1 MMNATADTR
10 PLLYTI
16 KERCKLCYTCVR
28 ECPAK
33 AIRVTSGQAEI
44 ISERCICCGNC
55 VKVCSQGAKKF
66 RGALEEVEH
75 ILASGKK
82 SAAIIA
88 PSFPAEFTE
97 ISDYRLFVSMI
108 RELGFDYVAEVA
120 FGADIVAQKYKEVL
134 EEIAP
139 EIFTIVGNCPAAVNF
154 IQHYHPSLVKNIG
167 KVVSPMVAMGK
178 VVKAEYGEDVSI
190 VFVGP
195 CIAKKNE
202 ADDPMVS
209 GIIDKALTFT
219 ELRDAFKNHG
229 ITPEMVKPTEFDP
242 PVGGRG
248 AIFPVTR
255 GMLQTIKMNVDI
267 STTNIIVAEGRHEL
281 IESLKEFDSG
291 VLRDHHLELLCCQ
304 GCIMGP
310 GMSEEGKRFVRR
322 SNVANYVKHK
332 LSTMDSELWLKYM
345 EKYKDLDLAR
355 EYVDL
360 DQRIE
365 SPSGIEITETLKK
378 MGKVNDEDM
387 LNCGACGYE
396 TCVEHAVAIINGLAE
411 SEMCLPNTI
420 EQLHKS
426 ITELESARSALK
438 HNEKLASMGQLAA
451 GIAHEVNNPLG
462 VVLLYSNLLIDEIE
476 KDSQL
481 YHDVKLIAEQAERC
495 KNIVGG
501 LLNFARKNDVNYE
514 NSDIF
519 RLVESVL
526 RGIIKPEIITFEI
539 VNEGDSDHADID
551 REQIKQVLTNLVR
564 NSVEAMDEHGGTIK
578 IIIGGSEKDLVIK
591 IVDNGAG
598 IPDENKDKLFVPFF
612 TTKPAGKGTGLGLPV
627 SYGIIKMH
635 KGQINVTSNASSSKG
650 PTGTTFT
657 ITLPRKKPEY

>member
-44 ISERCICCGNC
+44 IAERCICCGNC

-66 RGALEEVEH
+66 RGSLEDMEH

-82 SAAIIA
+82 VVAIVA
-88 PSFPAEFTE
+88 PSFPAEFNE

-108 RELGFDYVAEVA
+108 RKLGFTYVTEVA
-120 FGADIVAQKYKEVL
+120 FGADLVAEKYKEVL
-134 EEIAP
+134 EDVSP

-167 KVVSPMVAMGK
+167 KVVSPMIAMGK
-178 VVKAEYGEDVSI
+178 VVKVEYGQDVKI
-190 VFVGP
+190 VFIGP

-202 ADDPMVS
+202 ADDSMVS
-209 GIIDKALTFT
+209 GIIDNALTFT
-219 ELRDAFKNHG
+219 ELRDAFKNHS
-229 ITPEMVKPTEFDP
+229 ITPEMVDPTEFDP

-291 VLRDHHLELLCCQ
+291 VLQNHHLELLCCQ

-332 LSTMDSELWLKYM
+332 LSTMDIDLWNGYMIKYRG
-345 EKYKDLDLAR
+345 LDLSR
-355 EYVDL
+355 DYVDL

-365 SPSGIEITETLKK
+365 SPSGIEITETLKR
-378 MGKVNDEDM
+378 MGKTNDEDM

-396 TCVEHAVAIINGLAE
+396 TCVEHAIAIINGLAE

-420 EQLHKS
+420 EQLHRS

-462 VVLLYSNLLIDEIE
+462 VVLLYSNLLVDEIE

-481 YHDVKLIAEQAERC
+481 YKDVKLIAEQAERC

-514 NSDIF
+514 NSNIPA
-519 RLVESVL
+519 LVESVL
-526 RGIIKPEIITFEI
+526 KGIINPGNITLEI
-539 VNEGDSDHADID
+539 VNESVYDNAEID
-551 REQIKQVLTNLVR
+551 REQIKQVLTNLVK
-564 NSVEAMDEHGGTIK
+564 NSVEAIDSETGAVK
-578 IIIGGSEKDLVIK
+578 IIISGNEKDLVIK

-598 IPDENKDKLFVPFF
+598 IPAENMDKLFVPFF

-635 KGQINVTSNASSSKG
+635 KGQINVFSNSSSVKG